1 MHIISKKD
9 NFMKNDPVTLS
20 FNVSSKYMQEYRKDF
35 NYLKNMLIE
44 PS

>member
-1 MHIISKKD
+1 
-9 NFMKNDPVTLS
+9 MKNDPVTLS
-20 FNVSSKYMQEYRKDF
+20 SNVSSKYMQEYRKDF